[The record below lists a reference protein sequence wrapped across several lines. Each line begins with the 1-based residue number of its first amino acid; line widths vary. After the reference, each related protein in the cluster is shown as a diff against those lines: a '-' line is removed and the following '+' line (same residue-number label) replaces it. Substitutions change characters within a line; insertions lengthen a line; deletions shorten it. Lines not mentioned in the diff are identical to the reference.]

1 MEIHDVLVIIHI
13 FVGFLV
19 VYFAIKAFNKSKY
32 IPMLY
37 LALGFSLIVIG
48 DTVIGDLIHFE
59 HGEKKIIDIIE
70 EITEIFG
77 FVFVIIA
84 VIKS

>member
-1 MEIHDVLVIIHI
+1 MEFHDVLVIIHI

-32 IPMLY
+32 LPMLY

-48 DTVIGDLIHFE
+48 DLIHFE
-59 HGEKKIIDIIE
+59 NDKKIIDILE
-70 EITEIFG
+70 EITEISG
-77 FVFVIIA
+77 FIFVIIA

>member
-1 MEIHDVLVIIHI
+1 MEFHDVLVIIHI

-32 IPMLY
+32 LPMLY

-48 DTVIGDLIHFE
+48 DTVVGDLIHFE
-59 HGEKKIIDIIE
+59 NDKKIIDILE
-70 EITEIFG
+70 EITEISG
-77 FVFVIIA
+77 FIFVIIA

>member
-1 MEIHDVLVIIHI
+1 MEFHDILVIIHVFI
-13 FVGFLV
+13 GFLV
-19 VYFAIKAFNKSKY
+19 VYFTIKAFNRSKY
-32 IPMLY
+32 VPMLY

-59 HGEKKIIDIIE
+59 NDEKIINIIE
-70 EITEIFG
+70 EITEISG
-77 FVFVIIA
+77 FIFVIIA